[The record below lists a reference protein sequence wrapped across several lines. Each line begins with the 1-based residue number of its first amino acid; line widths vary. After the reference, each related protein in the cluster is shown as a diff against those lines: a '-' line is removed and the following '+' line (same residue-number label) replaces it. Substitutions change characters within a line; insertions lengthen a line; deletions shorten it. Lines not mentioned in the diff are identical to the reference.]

1 MDFMRFL
8 KSVEELLYELVSW
21 LVFYPVTFW
30 RSVTRPAKMM
40 RYADLELGD
49 RLEEQYKDT
58 LSPPLF
64 LLITL
69 LIAHGVELALLARQ
83 DRSALPAIFAS
94 DTNLLI
100 LRAVMYG
107 IFPLIMAVTIVRGRK
122 IRLDRDTLRA
132 PFYSQCY
139 VAAPFAFG
147 SSVGVNLVRM
157 PSPYEALA
165 GWLLIFAS
173 VAWYGRAEILWFRAD
188 LKSSWPKAVW
198 LFLRGLMV
206 SIFAI
211 VLAAIAIA
219 YALKDWTS

>member
-107 IFPLIMAVTIVRGRK
+107 IFPLVMAVTLVRGRK
-122 IRLDRDTLRA
+122 IRLDRD
-132 PFYSQCY
+132 
-139 VAAPFAFG
+139 
-147 SSVGVNLVRM
+147 
-157 PSPYEALA
+157 
-165 GWLLIFAS
+165 
-173 VAWYGRAEILWFRAD
+173 
-188 LKSSWPKAVW
+188 
-198 LFLRGLMV
+198 
-206 SIFAI
+206 
-211 VLAAIAIA
+211 
-219 YALKDWTS
+219 